1 MVDRCGFIASLSSSS
16 GTRVEDYILNHF
28 EEVMLLYDI
37 FGNFENLHIS
47 VDKNIINPF
56 NISFTNEK
64 DALEMNNLIN
74 GTTLHIYG
82 DKYFIGSEVINNKLI
97 KVTLTE
103 YASMV

>member
-1 MVDRCGFIASLSSSS
+1 MVDRCGFIASLSSTSNNS
-16 GTRVEDYILNHF
+16 VEDYILNHF

-56 NISFTNEK
+56 NISFVNDN
-64 DALEMNNLIN
+64 DALNMNNLIN
-74 GTTLHIYG
+74 GTTLHICG
-82 DKYFIGSEVINNKLI
+82 DKYFIGSEVINDKLI

-103 YASMV
+103 CASMV